1 MKSDRHYYI
10 VNVGNGNVLA
20 PYITKDDWYSMSAGI
35 DVYQYNQTT
44 IEYKNQ
50 YKAFRES
57 FKWMIEFVDI
67 ENNLVR
73 FNNKW
78 SGMYL
83 AVKNDSN
90 EVGIQLCQAKD
101 GSINWKLL
109 ERDKHTYQI
118 DNDLTGGSAADLS
131 MKPSH
136 KSAVVQARMYFP
148 EASMSWMLVE
158 ANIFENGDYYA
169 ATLPA
174 VKLKDISSYNN
185 WYEKALPKPTGSYGR
200 GVILSDRIDTIGKM
214 LGIFPQKN
222 DIQKLYQALV
232 LTLKQIIKQTFLED
246 SLNNLIRDLFAARA
260 KLKTFKYE
268 KDKQRLKGAL
278 DDAMHKYD
286 AIIDR
291 LTVSE
296 LKDAGFVLFMQV
308 ASEQLAII
316 HAIESLAPGSTL
328 LRETAQNYTQHLLE
342 TYSQIKKKRI
352 SLIKESPTLYATNRY
367 TDAYQRKRHVNHPDN
382 EAFYTLN
389 DYIEMMGIHFD
400 TEFGNPV
407 VLAHSWTA
415 RAV

>member
-35 DVYQYNQTT
+35 NIYQYNQTT
-44 IEYKNQ
+44 TEYKNQ
-50 YKAFRES
+50 YKDFRQS

-90 EVGIQLCQAKD
+90 EVGAQLCQAKD

-118 DNDLTGGSAADLS
+118 DNDLTGGSAAIPS

-136 KSAVVQARMYFP
+136 ESAVVQERMYFSK
-148 EASMSWMLVE
+148 ARMTWKLVE
-158 ANIFENGDYYA
+158 ANTFENGDYYA
-169 ATLPA
+169 AETPA
-174 VKLKDISSYNN
+174 VKLEHISNNN
-185 WYEKALPKPTGSYGR
+185 WYEMTVPTPNDSSGR
-200 GVILSDRIDTIGKM
+200 GTTLSDRIDAIGKM
-214 LGIFPQKN
+214 LEIFPQKN
-222 DIQKLYQALV
+222 DSQKLHQALAH
-232 LTLKQIIKQTFLED
+232 TMKQIIKQTFLEGN
-246 SLNNLIRDLFAARA
+246 LNDLMRDLFDVRA
-260 KLKTFKYE
+260 NLKTFRYE
-268 KDKQRLKGAL
+268 KDQQRLKGAL

-291 LTVSE
+291 LIVSE
-296 LKDAGFVLFMQV
+296 LKDAGLVLFMQA

-316 HAIESLAPGSTL
+316 HSIESLVPSSTL
-328 LRETAQNYTQHLLE
+328 LRETAQKYTHHLLE
-342 TYSQIKKKRI
+342 TYTQIKKKRMA
-352 SLIKESPTLYATNRY
+352 LIKESPTLYAANRY
-367 TDAYQRKRHVNHPDN
+367 TDDYQRKRHVNHPDN

-400 TEFGNPV
+400 TEFSNPI
-407 VLAHSWTA
+407 VLAHSWAA